1 MFVFGKS
8 DEFCFLETPVL
19 KFGLL
24 PYYRRNPIFLTKLM
38 FSENNFVIAKKRTIW
53 LFETMYSYVT
63 FRQNITRKNRDIF
76 RIQSNIYDQVFL
88 RKFNGY

>member
-24 PYYRRNPIFLTKLM
+24 PYYRRNLIFLTKLM

-53 LFETMYSYVT
+53 LFETVYSYVT

-76 RIQSNIYDQVFL
+76 RIQSNIYD
-88 RKFNGY
+88 